1 MNPSRKPDIGQ
12 ADAGQRLR
20 RHHGFGTLA
29 GAFFA
34 DLAKELNREYEL
46 VAITD
51 WAGISVALANEQV
64 DLAWMGPWGYV
75 LANNDSGVVT
85 AFATAK

>member
-1 MNPSRKPDIGQ
+1 
-12 ADAGQRLR
+12 LR

-46 VAITD
+46 VA
-51 WAGISVALANEQV
+51 
-64 DLAWMGPWGYV
+64 
-75 LANNDSGVVT
+75 SGVT
-85 AFATAK
+85 AIATAK